1 MQVRKTFQHENNRYL
16 KGCEQMQ
23 KYLPTN
29 DLLFKKLLTSEDSS
43 HLLKAFI
50 KDLLG
55 IEFKL
60 LKPKE
65 TYHIDSYKKSYVETA
80 LFRTEVD
87 ILAIAEDGNYTT
99 IECQIQSHAFFH
111 ERAVFYLAEA
121 FRSPFENT
129 DTKEVEKKN
138 NFSSLRPAYGINIV
152 DFHLF
157 DRKEQAL
164 QLFRLLN
171 EETYHPFLNKEG
183 KELFLLCF
191 LSLKNQNIS
200 KQNAAY
206 HWQHFLKTGEI
217 VTGSPDYIK
226 EAKRKI
232 DFLTLESEEKE
243 MIMKIDKSKAIHD
256 AVFATAI
263 EEAEEKGRE
272 EEKHTLAIQFL
283 KVGSTVEQVSEATGI
298 GIDLVRKMKN
308 ELK

>member
-1 MQVRKTFQHENNRYL
+1 
-16 KGCEQMQ
+16 MQ

-29 DLLFKKLLTSEDSS
+29 DLLFKKMLTSEDSS
-43 HLLKAFI
+43 HILKAFI

-55 IEFKL
+55 LEFQS

-65 TYHIDSYKKSYVETA
+65 TYHIDSYKKTYKETA
-80 LFRTEVD
+80 IFRTEVD
-87 ILAIAEDGNYTT
+87 VLATAEDGSHTT
-99 IECQIQSHAFFH
+99 IECQIQSHAYFH

-121 FRSPFENT
+121 FRSPFGNLEAS
-129 DTKEVEKKN
+129 EVEQKN

-157 DRKEQAL
+157 DRNEQAL

-171 EETYHPFLNKEG
+171 EETYRPFQNRDG
-183 KELFLLCF
+183 KELLILCF
-191 LSLKNQNIS
+191 LSLKNQNVAKKS
-200 KQNAAY
+200 PAY
-206 HWQHFLKTGEI
+206 HWQYFLKTGEI
-217 VTGSPDYIK
+217 LSDSPEYLK

-263 EEAEEKGRE
+263 EEAEERGILQGRE
-272 EEKHTLAIQFL
+272 QEKRSLVLNLL
-283 KVGSTVEQVSEATGI
+283 KLSLPLSQISEASGVDIET
-298 GIDLVRKMKN
+298 LKKWQK
-308 ELK
+308 ELE